1 MLTALQK
8 LFQQP
13 NLKSSQKNSINELML
28 LCGIM
33 IEAAAIDGTIDQNEI
48 LKIKTSL
55 VSVFREKYEEVE
67 EAIASCLDKINEPN
81 SLHYFTSKLNKFFD
95 NNKKIILLEILW
107 EIILADK
114 KIHDYE
120 SNFIRCLAGLLYI
133 PDVNCGKAK
142 KRVLAKLKITK

>member
-1 MLTALQK
+1 MLTTLRK
-8 LFQQP
+8 LFQQR
-13 NLKSSQKNSINELML
+13 NFNNDQRTSNNELML

-33 IEAAAIDGTIDQNEI
+33 MEAAAIDGKVDQNEI
-48 LKIKTSL
+48 LKIKLSL
-55 VSVFREKYEEVE
+55 VTIFHEKSREVE
-67 EAIASCLDKINEPN
+67 EAVSSCLEQINEPN
-81 SLHYFTSKLNKFFD
+81 SLHFFTSQLNKFFD

-142 KRVLAKLKITK
+142 KRVAVVN